1 MKTINAT
8 KGELVNLI
16 NGLFA
21 VQDLKGKKF
30 SLSVSKNIK
39 ILQEELKDLET
50 AGKPTKEFLELADTV
65 NIIANEGAEDS
76 QAKILALEEDNKEL
90 VESRRKQLEDVTA
103 MMEESTSVK
112 LETILESVLPE
123 DITAKQI
130 NNIEKIIK

>member
-112 LETILESVLPE
+112 LEPILESVLPE

>member
-39 ILQEELKDLET
+39 ILKEELKDLET

-112 LETILESVLPE
+112 LEPILESVLPE

>member
-8 KGELVNLI
+8 KVEVVNLI

>member
-39 ILQEELKDLET
+39 ILQKELKDLET

-90 VESRRKQLEDVTA
+90 VESRRKQLEDVTT

-112 LETILESVLPE
+112 LEPILESVLPE

>member
-90 VESRRKQLEDVTA
+90 VESRRKQLEDVTT

>member
-30 SLSVSKNIK
+30 GLSVSKNIK
-39 ILQEELKDLET
+39 VLQEKLKDLEA
-50 AGKPTKEFLELADTV
+50 AGKPTKEFLELADRV

>member
-16 NGLFA
+16 NWLFA

-39 ILQEELKDLET
+39 ILQDELKDLET

>member
-30 SLSVSKNIK
+30 GLSVSKNIK
-39 ILQEELKDLET
+39 TLQEKLKDLES
-50 AGKPTKEFLELADTV
+50 AGKPTKEFLELAEQV
-65 NIIANEGAEDS
+65 NVIANEGAEDS
-76 QAKILALEEDNKEL
+76 EAKILALEEDNKEL

-103 MMEESTSVK
+103 MMAKSTSVK
-112 LETILESVLPE
+112 LEPILESVLPE

>member
-112 LETILESVLPE
+112 LETILESVLPD

>member
-90 VESRRKQLEDVTA
+90 VESRRKQLEDVTT

-112 LETILESVLPE
+112 LEPILESVLPE

>member
-50 AGKPTKEFLELADTV
+50 AGKPTKEFLELADRV

-103 MMEESTSVK
+103 MMEESASVK
-112 LETILESVLPE
+112 LETISESVLPE

>member
-30 SLSVSKNIK
+30 GLSVSKNIK
-39 ILQEELKDLET
+39 TLQEKLKDLES
-50 AGKPTKEFLELADTV
+50 AGKPTKEFLELAEQV
-65 NIIANEGAEDS
+65 NVIANEGAEDS
-76 QAKILALEEDNKEL
+76 EAKILALEEDNKEL

-103 MMEESTSVK
+103 MMAKSTSVK

>member
-76 QAKILALEEDNKEL
+76 QAKLLALEADNKEL
-90 VESRRKQLEDVTA
+90 VESRRKQFEDVTA

-123 DITAKQI
+123 DITAK
-130 NNIEKIIK
+130 